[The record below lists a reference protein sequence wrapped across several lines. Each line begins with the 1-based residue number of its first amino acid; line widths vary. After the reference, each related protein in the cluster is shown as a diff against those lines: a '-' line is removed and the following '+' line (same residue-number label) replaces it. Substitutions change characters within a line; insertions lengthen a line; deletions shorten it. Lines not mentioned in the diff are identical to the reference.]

1 MRREDRPGLI
11 CPRETGLDCPAQPC
25 LGAMDAPACRHIANL
40 RAWRDLS
47 PEAQDARFWA
57 GEGGFVPSMG
67 PADGRVR
74 VGLWCPCL
82 GLGGAEVWQLTLAR
96 SVDPGLISWSGA
108 VVLEGRSAADA
119 RMAGVLG
126 SIMPVGYGHDA
137 ARTLAAASDV
147 VISWAV
153 ASVPDL
159 LRGVES
165 PPSVVVA
172 CHFPVESSWGPG
184 TEAMLSG
191 VERFVGV
198 SELAIESIPATIRD
212 RVEVIWN
219 AVDSGRL
226 EVHRDRR
233 AMRAAWGV
241 PEEAPVAG
249 FVGRLAPEKDP
260 WAMLRLAEGLPE
272 PWHVVVVGD
281 GREGAGMAE
290 AIEARGL
297 DRAHLVGGDL
307 GVGDVLNAF
316 DTLVVPSRYESFGLT
331 LAEGLWVGLP
341 VVATRSGL
349 AKLVPGLVRE
359 ITVGATAIE
368 LAGAVLA
375 DRREPKS
382 TEARVERARAFARD
396 RLAPARF
403 GHEWTALL
411 TRSAARKGEAR

>member
-1 MRREDRPGLI
+1 
-11 CPRETGLDCPAQPC
+11 
-25 LGAMDAPACRHIANL
+25 
-40 RAWRDLS
+40 
-47 PEAQDARFWA
+47 
-57 GEGGFVPSMG
+57 MG

-108 VVLEGRSAADA
+108 VVLEGRSAAEA

-316 DTLVVPSRYESFGLT
+316 DTLIVPSRYESFGLT

-403 GHEWTALL
+403 GREWTALL

>member
-1 MRREDRPGLI
+1 MRRDDRRGLS
-11 CPRETGLDCPAQPC
+11 CFREIGLDCPAQPC
-25 LGAMDAPACRHIANL
+25 LGATDPQACRHHANL
-40 RAWRDLS
+40 RAWRGLS
-47 PEAQDARFWA
+47 PEAQEARFWA

-67 PADGRVR
+67 AADGRIR

-82 GLGGAEVWQLTLAR
+82 GLGGAEVWQLALAR
-96 SVDPGLISWSGA
+96 SVDPGLIAWSGA
-108 VVLEGRSAADA
+108 AVLEGRSAADA

-159 LRGVES
+159 LRGVEP

-172 CHFPVESSWGPG
+172 CHFPGESPWRPG

-191 VERFVGV
+191 VDRFVGV
-198 SELAIESIPATIRD
+198 SELAIESIPTRIRD

-219 AVDSGRL
+219 AVDPSRL
-226 EVHRDRR
+226 EVRRDRR
-233 AMRAAWGV
+233 SMRAAWGV
-241 PEEAPVAG
+241 PEDAPVAG
-249 FVGRLAPEKDP
+249 FVGRLAPEKGP
-260 WAMLRLAEGLPE
+260 WAMLRLAEALPE

-281 GREGAGMAE
+281 GREGAGMAV

-316 DTLVVPSRYESFGLT
+316 DTLIVPSRHESFGLT
-331 LAEGLWVGLP
+331 LAEGLWAGSP

-359 ITVGATAIE
+359 VAVGAPAAE
-368 LAGAVLA
+368 LAGAVLT
-375 DRREPKS
+375 DLQDPGS
-382 TEARVERARAFARD
+382 TRARVDRARAFARE
-396 RLAPARF
+396 RLTPGRF
-403 GHEWTALL
+403 GREWTDLL
-411 TRSAARKGEAR
+411 TRSASRKGEAR

>member
-1 MRREDRPGLI
+1 
-11 CPRETGLDCPAQPC
+11 
-25 LGAMDAPACRHIANL
+25 
-40 RAWRDLS
+40 
-47 PEAQDARFWA
+47 
-57 GEGGFVPSMG
+57 MG

-153 ASVPDL
+153 ASVSDL

-233 AMRAAWGV
+233 AMRATWGV
-241 PEEAPVAG
+241 PEDAPVAG

-316 DTLVVPSRYESFGLT
+316 DTLIVPSRYESFGLT

-403 GHEWTALL
+403 GREWTALL